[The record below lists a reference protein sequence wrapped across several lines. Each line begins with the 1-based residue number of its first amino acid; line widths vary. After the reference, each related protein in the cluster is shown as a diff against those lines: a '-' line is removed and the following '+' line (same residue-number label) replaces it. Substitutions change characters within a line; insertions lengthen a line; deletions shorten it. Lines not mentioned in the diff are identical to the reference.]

1 MIMLELL
8 GWIATALFASS
19 YFFKRAS
26 HLRFV
31 QATAAMLWVGYGF
44 AIGAKPVIAANLLVA
59 GIAVYSGWRRAS
71 VVVNNPKADET
82 SITVA

>member
-1 MIMLELL
+1 ML
-8 GWIATALFASS
+8 
-19 YFFKRAS
+19 R
-26 HLRFV
+26 
-31 QATAAMLWVGYGF
+31 VGYGF

-82 SITVA
+82 SITAA